1 MHDEDPTAAEQQAC
15 LVTPKED
22 DDALGQDFLASN
34 EEKTDLICLFLASND
49 DLSFLVPLPSG
60 FNEGPA
66 SNWLAWYEEA
76 ARSFDYTP

>member
-22 DDALGQDFLASN
+22 DDALGQD
-34 EEKTDLICLFLASND
+34 FLASND